1 MYEHIANHIR
11 KKAKEE
17 LGMTKGSRNHTKE
30 TRSWNIE
37 VQKAIS
43 EKKRCFKEWQMKKS
57 LETYQLYKQAKKHS
71 TRAVGEAKKRAC
83 DDLYARLGT
92 KEGEKDIYKIA
103 KVRERKTRDL
113 SNIRCIKNEDGRILT
128 QDEEILNRW
137 MEYFSKLL
145 NETNTSKTN
154 LRKNNSR
161 VERHFHR
168 RIRTE
173 EVNEALK
180 KMKSGKAVGPDDLPI
195 EVWRCMGEVGVQWL
209 TRLFNR
215 IFETK
220 KMPDAWRHSV
230 VVPIYKNKGDIQNCT
245 NYRGIKLMS
254 HTMKLCERII
264 ERRLRSITSI
274 TKNQFGFM
282 PGRST
287 IEAIFILRQL
297 IEKYREKRKKKI

>member
-1 MYEHIANHIR
+1 
-11 KKAKEE
+11 
-17 LGMTKGSRNHTKE
+17 
-30 TRSWNIE
+30 
-37 VQKAIS
+37 
-43 EKKRCFKEWQMKKS
+43 
-57 LETYQLYKQAKKHS
+57 
-71 TRAVGEAKKRAC
+71 
-83 DDLYARLGT
+83 
-92 KEGEKDIYKIA
+92 
-103 KVRERKTRDL
+103 
-113 SNIRCIKNEDGRILT
+113 
-128 QDEEILNRW
+128 

-154 LRKNNSR
+154 LRENNSR

-195 EVWRCMGEVGVQWL
+195 EVWRCMGEVEVQWL

-215 IFETK
+215 IFETR

-254 HTMKLCERII
+254 HTMKLWERII
-264 ERRLRSITSI
+264 GRRLRSITSI
-274 TKNQFGFM
+274 TENQFGFM

-287 IEAIFILRQL
+287 IEAIFILR
-297 IEKYREKRKKKI
+297 